1 MIWLKGLTS
10 ARWFLPVLIG
20 IPIVAS
26 AVFGWGY
33 LKGWKA
39 STEKAVEKERARM
52 QAVMDFNQIRWEQ
65 ETRALRSLL
74 EDEREAQKIT
84 QMPHIGDIGCDI
96 EPDRLRDI
104 QDAVRSANGL
114 AGVDGTA
121 APDERPA
128 EP

>member
-1 MIWLKGLTS
+1 MIWLKGLIS
-10 ARWFLPVLIG
+10 ARWFLPALIA
-20 IPIVAS
+20 IPIAAS

-74 EDEREAQKIT
+74 EDEREAQKISR
-84 QMPHIGDIGCDI
+84 MPDIGNLGCDV
-96 EPDRLRDI
+96 EPDRLRDL
-104 QDAVRSANGL
+104 QDAVRSANDLG
-114 AGVDGTA
+114 GVDSA
-121 APDERPA
+121 AASAGSPD
-128 EP
+128 